1 MLPSPAGYGRRVL
14 LAVAGLSPQV
24 VTETIWALA
33 QGDPGLLPTELHLL
47 TTEEGARRAE
57 LLLVGTEDHPGALAA
72 LATDLGSA
80 LPPLQLRVLCGA
92 DGTVLGDVASAE
104 DNQATGDRVAELL
117 RGFTA
122 DPGCAVH
129 LSIAGGRKTMGLFA
143 GMALSLF
150 GRPQDRMSHVL
161 VPPAFQAHPQFF
173 FPPRRPRVLIAG
185 DGRPISTADARVV
198 LADIPFV
205 RLRQGWR
212 AEELDRPG
220 GYAAAVAAAQRQLAP
235 PRLLLDLP
243 AGRAVFGEA
252 AVPLP
257 PALLGALLWFAQ
269 RRAEGDGAAGWRDA
283 CGNGWVAAVAEAAGG
298 VGAPAAEAARRAV
311 AGGLTPELLAEKK
324 ARLNKVVARA
334 LGPAAAPYRI
344 EAVGRRPHTRY
355 RLATPPEAITIRRS
369 AHATP

>member
-1 MLPSPAGYGRRVL
+1 MLPSPTDYRRRVL

-24 VTETIWALA
+24 VTETVWALA
-33 QGDPGLLPTELHLL
+33 QADPGLLPTELHLL
-47 TTEEGARRAE
+47 TTAEGARRAA
-57 LLLVGTEDHPGALAA
+57 LLLVGTEDEAGALAA
-72 LATDLGSA
+72 LAADLGIA
-80 LPPLQLRVLCGA
+80 LPPLTLHVLRDPDGA
-92 DGTVLGDVASAE
+92 ALGDVASAE
-104 DNQATGDRVAELL
+104 DNQAIGDCIAELL

-122 DPGCAVH
+122 DPDAAVH

-161 VPPAFQAHPQFF
+161 VAPAFQAHPQFF
-173 FPPRRPRVLIAG
+173 FPPRRPRVLIAM
-185 DGRPISTADARVV
+185 DGGPVSTADARVV

-205 RLRQGWR
+205 RLRQGLR
-212 AEELDRPG
+212 VEELDRPG

-235 PRLLLDLP
+235 PRLVLDLP
-243 AGRAVFGEA
+243 AGRAVFGEL

-269 RRAEGDGAAGWRDA
+269 RRTEGDGSASWRGACQDEWIAAMAAAAGSTA
-283 CGNGWVAAVAEAAGG
+283 
-298 VGAPAAEAARRAV
+298 APAVEAARRAV
-311 AGGLTPELLAEKK
+311 AGGLTAELLAEKK

-355 RLATPPEAITIRRS
+355 RLTTPPEAITVRHQDAAR
-369 AHATP
+369 